1 MVSLPPGP
9 EDLVNAHS
17 NPGHTLPLT
26 LMGLVESDRTGV
38 LSVSQALTFDTS
50 MYPKKACAVVYMP
63 HAHRSKWGPFRVLCR
78 VGKDKAFWNC
88 PKQPV
93 RLGLFGPLLQEMRHH
108 LSFFILWKD
117 RELG

>member
-63 HAHRSKWGPFRVLCR
+63 HAHRSKWGPFRVCCAGWGRTKLSGT
-78 VGKDKAFWNC
+78 VQSNLS
-88 PKQPV
+88 V
-93 RLGLFGPLLQEMRHH
+93 LVYLGPCYR
-108 LSFFILWKD
+108 K
-117 RELG
+117 